1 VDGVYHRVRTV
12 TGRTMTGFRASV
24 CGTERFDTPSVR
36 SYPSRMLRQSRTSP
50 RRPDVAAGPGE
61 GSPEDPVRPPPDASA
76 GPPAGTPSLAALG
89 IAGVS
94 RRRVAWIGLTVVAVV
109 IVVGFAGQAADA
121 ARATTRVV
129 EERAQNVVV
138 AAQTEALRKEL
149 EMVTQE
155 RWVLQQARAYSL
167 GSRAERPFA
176 LAPGAPDLADD
187 APGSPAR
194 RLGADTTQ
202 PSPLEGWLEVLFGPA
217 PGG

>member
-1 VDGVYHRVRTV
+1 
-12 TGRTMTGFRASV
+12 
-24 CGTERFDTPSVR
+24 
-36 SYPSRMLRQSRTSP
+36 MLRQSRTSP
-50 RRPDVAAGPGE
+50 RRPDVPVSPGE
-61 GSPEDPVRPPPDASA
+61 EAVNPPPAQAPASPGTPA

-94 RRRVAWIGLTVVAVV
+94 RRRIAWIGLTAAAVV

-155 RWVLQQARAYSL
+155 RWVLQQARAYRL

-202 PSPLEGWLEVLFGPA
+202 PSPLESWLEVLFGPA